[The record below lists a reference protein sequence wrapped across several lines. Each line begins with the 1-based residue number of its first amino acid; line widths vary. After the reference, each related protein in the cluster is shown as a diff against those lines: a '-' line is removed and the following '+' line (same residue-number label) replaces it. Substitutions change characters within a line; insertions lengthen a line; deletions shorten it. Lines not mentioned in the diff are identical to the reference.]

1 MIARNIPGKSGQVL
15 RSELSSACAVIKDR
29 AIDIHAL
36 SHDASHYLLN
46 PKVIAVPKDIFEVS
60 ELFAKAE
67 QLRIPITFRSGGTSL
82 SGQAVGDGILVD
94 TRSNFRKVEVK
105 DGGVLVSMEPGVTVR
120 SVNSRLLRHKKI
132 LGPDPASE
140 IACTIGGVV
149 ANNSS
154 GMTCGIHSN
163 TYQTLRAM
171 TFVLPSGTIL
181 DTSREDSD
189 HVLKD
194 KESRIYEGLLS
205 LRDRIRANT
214 ESMARIKELYSLKNT
229 MGYGL
234 NSFVDFDRPVEILQH
249 LIVGSEGTLAFVAE
263 VTLET
268 VPLHSYAAT
277 ALLVFDNLHQATMAL
292 PSLVELGFAAIEL
305 MDASS
310 LRVGQRDEKA
320 PKFLKSIEI
329 KEQAALLIELRHHD
343 NKGLTEV
350 IERVSKVIKTIS
362 LSEDFSFQTEVETRE
377 NLWHI
382 RKGLYALV
390 ASNRESGTTALL
402 EDIAVPVDKIFTMCQ
417 ELKRMF
423 TKYDYQDS
431 VIFGHAKDGN
441 IHFLVNEDFS
451 DQSGIERYRAFTE
464 EMVEIVLSFGGTL
477 KAEHGTGRIMAPFV
491 RRQYGDELFE
501 VMREVKRLIDPN
513 GILNPGVLIT
523 RTGGEHVENLKIPQ
537 RVEPEVDLCVE
548 CGYCEP
554 SCPSKDLTLTPR
566 QRIVLQRELQRLEQI
581 GDQRTISKI
590 RKDFTYDTL
599 DTCAVDGMCQTAC
612 PLGINTGELVQNLRR
627 KKVTKFENHVWYLLA
642 GNWRLGQTIFSSGLN
657 LAHALPKKF
666 AKGSFSLIR
675 SIVGENR
682 FPKFMPDLPRGGSP
696 RGELNSAE
704 PEVFYFPSCTN
715 SIFASDGEGTEA
727 AFVELAQR
735 ARIQISTLNTINNLC
750 CGTPWKSKGL
760 PRGHKKMKQKLEE
773 TISVLG
779 NETVPIVC
787 DSSSCTEGLKT
798 SMRAQEQIMNITEY
812 VARNLLDKL
821 EIKRKIES
829 ITLHPT
835 CSDYRS
841 GSIKSLMV
849 IADRISENVVL
860 PQDWS
865 CCGFAGDRGL
875 FHPELTASATK
886 KEAESV
892 GQNPTVAYASTNRTC
907 EIALTR
913 ATHRNYRH
921 ILEILAEATR

>member
-1 MIARNIPGKSGQVL
+1 MKSRQVL
-15 RSELSSACAVIKDR
+15 QSELSSICALTRDR

-46 PKVIAVPKDIFEVS
+46 PKVIAIPKDKFEVS
-60 ELFAKAE
+60 ELFLKAE
-67 QLRIPITFRSGGTSL
+67 QLGIPITFRSGGTSL

-94 TRSNFRKVEVK
+94 TRSNFRKVEVR
-105 DGGVLVSMEPGVTVR
+105 DSGLLVTMEPGVTVR
-120 SVNSRLLRHKKI
+120 AVNSRLLRHKRI

-140 IACTIGGVV
+140 IACTIGGVI

-171 TFVLPSGTIL
+171 TFVLPSGSII
-181 DTSREDSD
+181 DTSRENSD
-189 HVLKD
+189 QDLKE
-194 KESRIYEGLLS
+194 KEPRIYEGLLS

-234 NSFVDFDRPVEILQH
+234 NSFVDFDRPIEILQH

-268 VPLHSYAAT
+268 VPLHSHAAT
-277 ALLVFDNLHQATMAL
+277 ALLVFESLHQATTAL

-305 MDASS
+305 MDAAS

-320 PKFLKSIEI
+320 PKFLKAIDI
-329 KEQAALLIELRHHD
+329 KDQAALLIELRHHD
-343 NKGLTEV
+343 KKGLAEG
-350 IERVSKVIKTIS
+350 IERVSKVIKSIS
-362 LSEDFSFQTEVETRE
+362 LSEDFSFETEVETRE
-377 NLWHI
+377 NIWLI

-402 EDIAVPVDKIFTMCQ
+402 EDIAVPVEKIFMMCQ

-423 TKYDYQDS
+423 VQYDYQDS

-441 IHFLVNEDFS
+441 IHFLINEDFS
-451 DQSGIERYRAFTE
+451 HQRGIERYRAFTE

-501 VMREVKRLIDPN
+501 VMFEVKLLIDPN
-513 GILNPGVLIT
+513 GILNPGVLMT
-523 RTGGEHVENLKIPQ
+523 RTGREHVESLKIPH

-581 GDQRTISKI
+581 GDQKTIAEI
-590 RKDFTYDTL
+590 RKDFSYEAL

-612 PLGINTGELVQNLRR
+612 PVRINTGELVQNLRR
-627 KKVTKFENHVWYLLA
+627 KNVTKIEGLIWYRLA
-642 GNWRLGQTIFSSGLN
+642 AHWSLGQRIFKSGLN
-657 LAHALPKKF
+657 LAQVLPKKLSIG
-666 AKGSFSLIR
+666 GSTLIR
-675 SIVGENR
+675 SIVGGNR
-682 FPKFMPDLPRGGSP
+682 FPQFNADLPRGGDS
-696 RGELNSAE
+696 RRELPSDD
-704 PEVFYFPSCTN
+704 PQVFFFPSCTN
-715 SIFASDGEGTEA
+715 SIFASDGEGSEA
-727 AFVELAQR
+727 AFTEIAQR
-735 ARIQISTLNTINNLC
+735 VGIRIATFDDINNLC

-760 PRGHKKMKQKLEE
+760 TQGQKKMQQKLEQKL
-773 TISVLG
+773 SAFG
-779 NETVPIVC
+779 NVSVPIVC
-787 DSSSCTEGLKT
+787 DSSSCTEGLKS
-798 SMRAQEQIMNITEY
+798 SMRTQGKILSITEY
-812 VARNLLDKL
+812 VANNLLDKL

-835 CSDYRS
+835 CSDFRS

-892 GQNPTVAYASTNRTC
+892 GQNPTVAYASTNRT
-907 EIALTR
+907 
-913 ATHRNYRH
+913 
-921 ILEILAEATR
+921 